1 MDHIHHYPLWID
13 NEAQPGMRSVDIT
26 SPWDDSVVARV
37 AVALPQDVEEVLAAA
52 ARGFQA
58 ARAASS
64 AERAAWL
71 DAMAWGLDTRREMMA
86 EEICDQAGKPIGLA
100 RAEVDR
106 ALSTFRIAAD
116 EARRVTGD
124 LLPLDQSPATRGR
137 YGITRRFPRGVVTG
151 IVPFNFPLNLAAH
164 KVAPAL
170 AAGCSIILKPPPQ
183 APGPTIRLGE
193 IAAEAGLPPGLVN
206 VVMPDL
212 PDATPLIEDP
222 RVAVLSFTGS
232 AAVGWA
238 LKARAPRKQ
247 VILELGG
254 NAAVIVD
261 DGADLDHAAARCAV
275 AGFAYAGQVCIK
287 TQRILVHRAVYPAFR
302 DRFLAAIDRL
312 VPVGDP
318 HDPDV
323 LCGPVIDTAA
333 ADRIQ
338 AWIEASTARGARVL
352 RPFERRGRLLH
363 PTVLE
368 DVPPDAPVAC
378 EEIFGPVVSLAPVD
392 DFDAA
397 IARVNDS
404 PYGLQAG
411 VFTASIQHALK
422 AFEMIETGG
431 VIVNDASN
439 FRVDSMPYGGVK
451 ASGFGREGLHYAI
464 KEMTELRLLVL
475 PPA

>member
-1 MDHIHHYPLWID
+1 MDLIHHYPLWIA
-13 NEAQPGMRSVDIT
+13 NEAQPGMRTRDIT
-26 SPWDDSVVARV
+26 SPWDGAVVGRV
-37 AVALPQDVEEVLAAA
+37 AEALPQDVEEALVAAA
-52 ARGFQA
+52 QGFRVARSA
-58 ARAASS
+58 AS

-71 DAMAWGLDTRREMMA
+71 DAMAWGIDTRRDMLA

-116 EARRVTGD
+116 EARRITGD

-183 APGPTIRLGE
+183 APGPTTRLGE
-193 IAAEAGLPPGLVN
+193 IAAEAGLPAGLVN
-206 VVMPDL
+206 VVMPNLD
-212 PDATPLIEDP
+212 DVAPLIEDP

-261 DGADLDHAAARCAV
+261 EGADLDHAAARCAV

-287 TQRILVHRAVYPAFR
+287 TQRILVHRAVHEAFR
-302 DRFLAAIDRL
+302 QKFLAAIDQM
-312 VPVGDP
+312 VKVGDP

-323 LCGPVIDTAA
+323 LCGPVIDNAA

-338 AWIEASTARGARVL
+338 AWVEQAAARGARVL
-352 RPFERRGRLLH
+352 RPFERQQRLLH

-368 DVPPDAPVAC
+368 DVPHDSQVAC
-378 EEIFGPVVSLAPVD
+378 EEMFGPVVTLAPVD

-397 IARVNDS
+397 IGRVNDS

-411 VFTASIQHALK
+411 VFTRNIHHALQ
-422 AFEMIETGG
+422 AFEEIEAGG
-431 VIVNDASN
+431 VIVNEAST